1 MIDSRNQASNQMSS
15 FMGMTPKTTPKKISA
30 RQWLALGAG
39 ATALILM
46 LLGGGVLMQRSGWSP
61 GVFLASIFP
70 SNNQQGQVFS
80 GGAGLSQQE
89 ARKQYLEAYL
99 LLKKDKDFA
108 KALKLFQQLE
118 GAYPGLQDWLFLHQ
132 AECLIGLGSEGPA
145 QERLQLVL
153 AKMPKSPIRS
163 LVLYQLGQSY
173 FRGRQPQLA
182 QETFQKL
189 ASQEPESD
197 FGIAS
202 QYYLGWIAAEK
213 EVKLGSALNIKAA
226 EPFWMN
232 YLKQSPTGRF
242 APELAKELDQA
253 IAQKTPEQ
261 AALIGKGYA
270 VEGEDWAKVKQLLVS
285 APLAE
290 GWFELGT
297 AQLKTGELA
306 KGVSSLV
313 KGIPLEKERQRA
325 KDGID
330 MLARNSAAP
339 VKDLTAVYDSVGDK
353 KSLVAGDYVLWKLS
367 QLDTARSSA
376 YYQVLLTHYADKDYA
391 PESSWNLMWPLL
403 KANQHQ
409 AFQEKAAVHLSRY
422 PYSKSAAKIRYWQG
436 KLKEREHKAIEA
448 IALYREILKKSPTSY
463 YAFRAY
469 GRLMA
474 LEKHQSDPGWQTDT
488 AGRNYPPSSDS
499 QHFSVVPAE
508 TSAFFKAHPV
518 QDTHAQA
525 LMLNQAKELQEAK
538 ASEDIALLFQSS
550 TGEVPA
556 SVKSWQEALNEDPA
570 QSIRTI
576 RDALDDEAKLG
587 HLPTSDAL
595 KLLYPHYYSKY
606 LQQESARNNID
617 PVLAQSLMREESYFN
632 PMAVSGSDARGLMQL
647 LPTTAQEVAKQM
659 GLSGYTTLS
668 LFSPEINTKLGSRYL
683 GYLHKT
689 FQGQSM
695 PSVGAYNG
703 GPNAMKRWIE
713 SFGGPQADPDW
724 FVESIPYEQTRDYI
738 KKVFGSYWNYQRVYH
753 PDHPFHAFDS

>member
-1 MIDSRNQASNQMSS
+1 
-15 FMGMTPKTTPKKISA
+15 MGMTPKTTPKKISA
-30 RQWLALGAG
+30 RQWLSVGAG
-39 ATALILM
+39 ATALIL
-46 LLGGGVLMQRSGWSP
+46 LILGGGMLMQRSGWSP

-70 SNNQQGQVFS
+70 SNNQQGQIFS

-118 GAYPGLQDWLFLHQ
+118 GAYPGLQDWLLLHQ

-182 QETFQKL
+182 QQTFEKL
-189 ASQEPESD
+189 LTQESDSD

-213 EVKLGSALNIKAA
+213 EVKTGASLNIKAA

-232 YLKQSPTGRF
+232 YLKQAPTGRF

-253 IAQKTPEQ
+253 IATKTPVQ
-261 AALIGKGYA
+261 AASIGKGYA
-270 VEGEDWAKVKQLLVS
+270 VEGEDWGKVKQLLVS
-285 APLAE
+285 APLSE
-290 GWFELGT
+290 GWLELGT
-297 AQLKTGELA
+297 AQLKTGEMA
-306 KGVSSLV
+306 KGVSTLV
-313 KGIPLEKERQRA
+313 KGIPLELDRQRA

-330 MLARNSAAP
+330 MLARNSSAP
-339 VKDLTAVYDSVGDK
+339 VKDLTAVYDSTGDK
-353 KSLVAGDYVLWKLS
+353 KSLVAGDYLLWKLS
-367 QLDTARSSA
+367 QLDSARASA
-376 YYQVLLTHYADKDYA
+376 YYQVLLTHYADRDYA

-403 KANQHQ
+403 KANQYQ
-409 AFQEKAAVHLSRY
+409 SFQEKAGIHLSRY
-422 PYSKSAAKIRYWQG
+422 PYSKSAAKIRFWQG
-436 KLKEREHKAIEA
+436 KLKEREHKAAEA
-448 IALYREILKKSPTSY
+448 IALYRDILKKSPTSY
-463 YAFRAY
+463 YSFRAY

-474 LEKHQSDPGWQTDT
+474 LEKHQPDPGWQTDT
-488 AGRNYPPSSDS
+488 AGRNYPPSSDA
-499 QHFSVVPAE
+499 QQFSVVPSE
-508 TSAFFKAHPV
+508 TSAFFKANPV
-518 QDTHAQA
+518 PSSFSQP
-525 LMLNQAKELQEAK
+525 LMLSQAKELQEAK
-538 ASEDIALLFQSS
+538 ASEDIALLFQSA
-550 TGEVPA
+550 TGDVPA
-556 SVKSWQEALNEDPA
+556 SVKSWQEALNSDSA

-587 HLPTSDAL
+587 HLPTSDGL
-595 KLLYPHYYSKY
+595 KLLYPLYYSKY
-606 LQQESARNNID
+606 LQQEAARNNID

-632 PMAVSGSDARGLMQL
+632 PMAVSSSDARGLMQL

-659 GLSGYTTLS
+659 GLSGYTTIS

-689 FQGQSM
+689 FQGKSM

-738 KKVFGSYWNYQRVYH
+738 KKVFGSYWNYQRIYH